1 MNLGKVEYKVLA
13 ANGIRKPL
21 TRNKS
26 ATNGD
31 LKNRQDYVTEEE
43 WPITHDMLRGALKK
57 AVISEN

>member
-1 MNLGKVEYKVLA
+1 MNLGKVDYKVLA

-21 TRNKS
+21 IRNMS

-43 WPITHDMLRGALKK
+43 WPITHDMLRGVLKK
-57 AVISEN
+57 VVISEN